1 MKKNSVISIIALV
14 AIVVN
19 TLWILCSLGG
29 LPAELPQHYDLE
41 GNYTST
47 MAKTTLLYFPLV
59 SCALFLA
66 VHFSR
71 ALLFRF
77 RPKANDAR
85 GIRSTYFSIMQL
97 CLALIILCSSG
108 VTLTFGRCH
117 LFFFAEPV
125 LLAILIIAVITSEI
139 KARKAI

>member
-1 MKKNSVISIIALV
+1 MKRNTVISIIALV
-14 AIVVN
+14 VIVVN

-47 MAKTTLLYFPLV
+47 MAKTALLYFPLI

-66 VHFSR
+66 VHFFKVM
-71 ALLFRF
+71 LFSF
-77 RPKANDAR
+77 RSKANDSG
-85 GIRSTYFSIMQL
+85 GIRSTYFSIIQL

-108 VTLTFGRCH
+108 VTLTFGKCH

-125 LLAILIIAVITSEI
+125 LLAILTIAVITGEI

>member
-1 MKKNSVISIIALV
+1 MKRNTIISIIALV
-14 AIVVN
+14 VIAVN
-19 TLWILCSLGG
+19 TLWILCVLGG
-29 LPAELPQHYDLE
+29 LPADLPQHYDLE

-47 MAKTTLLYFPLV
+47 MSKTALLYFPLV

-66 VHFSR
+66 VHFLK

-77 RPKANDAR
+77 RSKANDVK
-85 GIRSTYFSIMQL
+85 GIRSTCFSIAQL

-108 VTLTFGRCH
+108 VTLTFGKCH